1 MSLENADLRIKQVQE
16 EKLEDEYD
24 ITDLASAIGVYTP
37 APTQQRETATEAEL
51 NEALQNALNN
61 MDNEKNKPK
70 SLSETLD
77 TLEKEVEEQLK
88 SKKQVKVK
96 NSKDTPS
103 ATLDEPGNKKDDEY
117 LMFMKADSRKNLR
130 ELHIDT
136 KTSRNRGLNI
146 LKEMCLE
153 LETVAFAKEPVDF
166 ECSVPPMVLT
176 VQHWNDLLRQDC
188 DEDVQLNFR
197 QRPVQ
202 FDEDVCR
209 YDTDIRELL
218 NEVQHVFAFYKD
230 DSHFFEEDGF
240 WLEEDEE
247 PQLLGTLALDMVR
260 RIREVLPE
268 PVDKTYGF
276 DIKNLYSEESMN
288 ALTTMISNMSTEE
301 RKFVYAAVKSF
312 TEDYKRMYA
321 NKQGEESWVLYCAQ
335 GFIGKFL
342 KREVSL
348 NVDESAINLIMLNQI
363 IVSIISKQLFN
374 KSMEEIMTGVKK
386 RDKDNRQKEQQTV

>member
-1 MSLENADLRIKQVQE
+1 MPLENSDLRIKQVQE

-77 TLEKEVEEQLK
+77 TLEKEVSEQLK
-88 SKKQVKVK
+88 SQKQVKVK
-96 NSKDTPS
+96 NSKDAPS
-103 ATLDEPGNKKDDEY
+103 ADLDEPGNKKDDEY
-117 LMFMKADSRKNLR
+117 MMFMKADSRKNLR
-130 ELHIDT
+130 ELYIDT

-153 LETVAFAKEPVDF
+153 LETVAFAKEPLDF
-166 ECSVPPMVLT
+166 ECSIPPMVLT
-176 VQHWNDLLRQDC
+176 VQHWNDLLSKDC

-218 NEVQHVFAFYKD
+218 NEAQHVFAFYKD

-276 DIKNLYSEESMN
+276 DIQNLYSEKSMS
-288 ALTTMISNMSTEE
+288 ALTTMINNMSTEE
-301 RKFVYAAVKSF
+301 RKFVSEGVKAF

-348 NVDESAINLIMLNQI
+348 NVDESAVNLIMLNQI